1 METKNVIINKT
12 FEVPVI
18 ITTQKVISVPDFTN
32 LTTAI
37 NNNIKAEKENY
48 EICNTNILAASDSM
62 TKQLGE
68 YFKALLIPLIGDGT
82 DEHNLLK
89 WLAEKNRFCVKLE
102 TKDYICSGNKF
113 LSISLENY
121 GYLKDSHS
129 NTCEGV
135 EIKLGEGYG
144 TSYPCTYYHFA
155 LTYGK
160 QMLYYEHTHTS
171 KLDSFL
177 AEFAS
182 YWKLMKPRFEEKI
195 RIELEK
201 HQKYYE
207 TQTQSKYSDLVAI
220 VNFEI

>member
-1 METKNVIINKT
+1 METKNIIINKS

-18 ITTQKVISVPDFTN
+18 ITTQKMISVPDFTN

-68 YFKALLIPLIGDGT
+68 YFKALLTPLIGDGT
-82 DEHNLLK
+82 DEHNLLR
-89 WLAEKNRFCVKLE
+89 WLAERNLFCVKLG
-102 TKDYICSGNKF
+102 TKDYDCNGNKF
-113 LSISLENY
+113 LSISLDNY
-121 GYLKDSHS
+121 EYLKDSNG

-144 TSYPCTYYHFA
+144 SHYPNTYYHFA
-155 LTYGK
+155 LTYNK
-160 QMLYYEHTHTS
+160 QMLYYEHRHTN

-177 AEFAS
+177 AEFAV

-207 TQTQSKYSDLVAI
+207 EQTQSKYSDLVAI
-220 VNFEI
+220 ANFEI

>member
-37 NNNIKAEKENY
+37 NNNIKVEKENY

-89 WLAEKNRFCVKLE
+89 WLAEKNRFCAR
-102 TKDYICSGNKF
+102 YSCSGNKF

-121 GYLKDSHS
+121 GYLKDSHG

-155 LTYGK
+155 LTYDK
-160 QMLYYEHTHTS
+160 QMLYYERTHTS

-182 YWKLMKPRFEEKI
+182 YWKLMKPKFEEKI

-201 HQKYYE
+201 HQKHYE
-207 TQTQSKYSDLVAI
+207 NQTQSKYSDLVAI
-220 VNFEI
+220 ANFEI

>member
-102 TKDYICSGNKF
+102 TKACSCSGNQF

-121 GYLKDSHS
+121 EYLKDSNG
-129 NTCEGV
+129 NTCQGV
-135 EIKLGEGYG
+135 EIKLGKGYG
-144 TSYPCTYYHFA
+144 TSYPSTYYHFA
-155 LTYGK
+155 LTYNK
-160 QMLYYEHTHTS
+160 QMLYYKYTHTS
-171 KLDSFL
+171 KLDSFF
-177 AEFAS
+177 AEFAG
-182 YWKLMKPRFEEKI
+182 YWKLMKPKFEEKI

-207 TQTQSKYSDLVAI
+207 NQTQSKYSDLVAI
-220 VNFEI
+220 ANFEI

>member
-89 WLAEKNRFCVKLE
+89 WLAEKKQVLCK
-102 TKDYICSGNKF
+102 TGN
-113 LSISLENY
+113 
-121 GYLKDSHS
+121 
-129 NTCEGV
+129 
-135 EIKLGEGYG
+135 
-144 TSYPCTYYHFA
+144 
-155 LTYGK
+155 
-160 QMLYYEHTHTS
+160 
-171 KLDSFL
+171 
-177 AEFAS
+177 
-182 YWKLMKPRFEEKI
+182 
-195 RIELEK
+195 
-201 HQKYYE
+201 
-207 TQTQSKYSDLVAI
+207 
-220 VNFEI
+220 